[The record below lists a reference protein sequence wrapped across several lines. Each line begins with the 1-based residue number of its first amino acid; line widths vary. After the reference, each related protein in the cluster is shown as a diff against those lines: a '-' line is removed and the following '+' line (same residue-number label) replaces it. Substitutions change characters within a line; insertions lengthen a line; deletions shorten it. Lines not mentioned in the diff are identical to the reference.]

1 MKDFTIINH
10 RFSSLGFYIY
20 NEIKIRYGTGRNG

>member
-10 RFSSLGFYIY
+10 RFSSLDSSIY